1 MHIVLLC
8 ATDRGLQFLGKLVS
22 MLPAGSRL
30 TVVCFREEPVEPPF
44 FEAVKS
50 AATTAGARF
59 FESRNVAGPPMADF
73 WAGENVDLM
82 FAVSWRYMIP
92 REIYDRPKLGT
103 FVFHDSLL
111 PAYRGF
117 APTVWAIA
125 NGEDHTGVTLF
136 RIAEEVDA
144 GDVIAQ
150 RRIVIGPDDSIAA
163 VMSAVTATYLVLLG
177 ENFAAL
183 ASGTARA
190 TPQNHAA
197 ASYTCKRLPGD
208 NALDWAAPTARIYDL
223 IRATGHP
230 YSGATTT
237 LAARPLI
244 VWAAERLTHTKPYAG
259 RVPGRVVEV
268 LPGKGAVVLTGDGA
282 LLLTRVQAES
292 GEERCAADVLDSISM
307 TLGR

>member
-1 MHIVLLC
+1 MHVVLLC
-8 ATDRGLQFLGKLVS
+8 ATDRGLQFLGKLVA

-30 TVVCFREEPVEPPF
+30 TVVSFREEPVEPPF
-44 FEAVKS
+44 LDAVKS
-50 AATTAGARF
+50 AATSAGGRF
-59 FESRNVAGPPMADF
+59 FETRNIAGPAMADF
-73 WAGENVDLM
+73 WKGEDVDLM

-92 REIYDRPKLGT
+92 REIYERPKFGT
-103 FVFHDSLL
+103 YVFHDSLL
-111 PAYRGF
+111 PTYRGF

-136 RIAEEVDA
+136 RISEKVDA
-144 GDVIAQ
+144 GDVVTQ
-150 RRIVIGPDDSIAA
+150 RRIAIGPDETIAA
-163 VMSAVTATYLVLLG
+163 VMSAVTQTYLQLLG
-177 ENFAAL
+177 ENFTAL
-183 ASGTARA
+183 ASGTAKT

-208 NALDWAAPTARIYDL
+208 NTIDWAASAARIHNL

-230 YSGATTT
+230 YSGAMTT
-237 LAARPLI
+237 LASRPLI
-244 VWAAERLTHTKPYAG
+244 VWAAERIAAKNYVG

-268 LPGKGAVVLTGDGA
+268 LPGKGSVVLTGDGA
-282 LLLTRVQAES
+282 LLLTHTQAEG

>member
-1 MHIVLLC
+1 MHVVLLC

-22 MLPAGSRL
+22 MMPAGARL
-30 TVVCFREEPVEPPF
+30 TVVSFREEAVEPPF
-44 FEAVKS
+44 LDAVKG
-50 AATTAGARF
+50 AATSARARF
-59 FESRNVAGPPMADF
+59 FETRNIAGPAMTDF
-73 WAGENVDLM
+73 WSSENVDLM

-92 REIYDRPKLGT
+92 REIYDRPKFGT
-103 FVFHDSLL
+103 YVFHDSLL

-136 RIAEEVDA
+136 RIAEQFDD

-150 RRIVIGPDDSIAA
+150 RRIAIGPDDTIAA
-163 VMSAVTATYLVLLG
+163 VMSAVTQTYLESL
-177 ENFAAL
+177 EQNFPAL
-183 ASGTARA
+183 ASGTAKA

-208 NALDWAAPTARIYDL
+208 NAIDWTAITTHIHNL
-223 IRATGHP
+223 IRAVGHP
-230 YSGATTT
+230 YSGATTS
-237 LAARPLI
+237 LASRPLT
-244 VWAAERLTHTKPYAG
+244 VWAAERIPAVKAYVG

-268 LPGKGAVVLTGDGA
+268 LPGKGSIVLTGDGA
-282 LLLTRVQAES
+282 LLLTRVQAEG
-292 GEERCAADVLDSISM
+292 GEEKCAADILDSISL